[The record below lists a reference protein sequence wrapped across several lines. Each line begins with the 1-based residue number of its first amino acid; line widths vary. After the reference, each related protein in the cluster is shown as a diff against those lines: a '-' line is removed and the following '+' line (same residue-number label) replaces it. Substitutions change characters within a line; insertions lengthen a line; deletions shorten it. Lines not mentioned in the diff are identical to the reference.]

1 MKHIR
6 LFGIVLVLLGIL
18 ASVAVAQDE
27 APDTTLLPIGGF
39 YDETFPEFVRTVLPH
54 AGEDRVYMLVVPA
67 SFAYD
72 AEVMTSEELLINTI
86 DAERRRRQLEGVCN
100 ELSEL
105 PCEVIVI
112 PAYTK
117 ELANE
122 EIVLDFFPE
131 DLAGVYFLG
140 GDQTIA
146 MHIIAGSVLEGALEE
161 AFLRGVPMGGN
172 SAGLAV
178 LSYSMIAG
186 YSADEFGPENG
197 LNEGAVLIWNT
208 EEERG
213 LSFGSQ
219 NVVLEQHFW
228 ERARISRALNVLTL
242 PNTPNILIGVDSFTG
257 GKLIND
263 TTFGDIF
270 GVYTAGIFDAETFG
284 SADNAYFSETS
295 GTLSMRNILFHL
307 IAEGD
312 FSYDIPTR
320 SMSIAPAPTETE
332 GVDYT
337 GLNVGQ
343 EPSGAVIIGGNLF
356 GLFDGEE
363 AEIFGR
369 FIASSG
375 GDSATIR
382 IIATGY
388 ADESSAQAGLDLYRE
403 ALLALAPN
411 LQISESIVLDAPLTV
426 DEIPNGAL
434 IIGADQSLLNAD
446 NVRVVLDWYL
456 AGTTLFF
463 DGAASP
469 LAGAYISAHAPTP
482 YDSDDD
488 LLIEEATQGAFLSGS
503 TTVINGLG
511 LLNANVEP
519 RIMDDNRFGRWV
531 SLAYYLPQ
539 ITTFGIADDTALFL
553 NGDERVVL
561 GVNGVFAL
569 DLRNA
574 TLDKGTNGGKMFA
587 NGLLDIL
594 SAGDSLGVAEPILES
609 ITPDD
614 YQLNFIESA
623 TQHMLIDVRTT
634 EEFESGHIAGAI
646 NISVDTLAD
655 NLSQIP
661 MDMPIVVYCRS
672 GNRSAI
678 AADILSG
685 AGYSPVYDLGGII
698 AWQDAGYPIE

>member
-6 LFGIVLVLLGIL
+6 LIGMILVLLGIW
-18 ASVAVAQDE
+18 ASNAVAQDE
-27 APDTTLLPIGGF
+27 APDTTFLPIGGF
-39 YDETFPEFVRTVLPH
+39 YGDTFPGFIETALPH
-54 AGEDRVYMLVVPA
+54 AGEDRVYILVVPA

-86 DAERRRRQLEGVCN
+86 DAERRRRQLEDVCN
-100 ELSEL
+100 EMSEL
-105 PCEVIVI
+105 PCVVIVI

-117 ELANE
+117 ELAQQ

-146 MHIIAGSVLEGALEE
+146 MQIIAGSILEGALEE

-178 LSYSMIAG
+178 LSYNMIAG

-197 LNEGAVLIWNT
+197 LNEGSVLIWNT
-208 EEERG
+208 EAERG

-228 ERARISRALNVLTL
+228 ERARLSRALNALTL
-242 PNTPNILIGVDSFTG
+242 PDTPNILIGVDSFTG
-257 GKLIND
+257 GKLVND

-270 GVYTAGIFDAETFG
+270 GVYTAAVFDADTFG
-284 SADNAYFSETS
+284 AAENATFGAQS
-295 GTLSMRNILFHL
+295 GTLSMRDVVFHL
-307 IAEGD
+307 LAEGD
-312 FSYDIPTR
+312 FSYDILNR
-320 SMSIAPAPTETE
+320 SMNIAPLIEAG
-332 GVDYT
+332 GVDYS
-337 GLNVGQ
+337 GLNV
-343 EPSGAVIIGGNLF
+343 SADSADIIIGGNLF
-356 GLFDGEE
+356 GVFEGEE
-363 AEIFGR
+363 ADIFGQ
-369 FIASSG
+369 FIASAG
-375 GDSATIR
+375 GDSATIH

-388 ADESSAQAGLDLYRE
+388 ADESSAQAGVDMYRE

-411 LQISESIVLDAPLTV
+411 LQISESIVLDAPLAA

-469 LAGAYISAHAPTP
+469 LAGVYISAHAPTP

-488 LLIEEATQGAFLSGS
+488 LLIEEATQASFLEGS
-503 TTVINGLG
+503 TTVTNGLG
-511 LLNANVEP
+511 LLNANFEP
-519 RIMDDNRFGRWV
+519 RLMDDNRFGRWV
-531 SLAYYLPQ
+531 SLAYYLPE

-553 NGDERVVL
+553 SGDGSTVL
-561 GVNGVFAL
+561 GLNGVFAL
-569 DLRNA
+569 DLRHA
-574 TLDKGTNGGKMFA
+574 TLDTGTNGGKVFA

-594 SAGDSLGVAEPILES
+594 TAGDAIDTSGILEL

-614 YQLNFIESA
+614 YQLNFIEPA
-623 TQHMLIDVRTT
+623 TPHILIDVRTP
-634 EEFESGHIAGAI
+634 EEFASGHIAGAI
-646 NISVDTLAD
+646 NISVDTIAD
-655 NLSQIP
+655 NISQIP
-661 MDMPIVVYCRS
+661 TDMPLVVYCRS
-672 GNRSAI
+672 GNRSAV
-678 AADILSG
+678 AASILSE
-685 AGYSPVYDLGGII
+685 AGYSPIYDLGGII
-698 AWQDAGYPIE
+698 AWQDAGYPIQ